1 MIKSLRIGIVGCGA
15 IGSSLA
21 ESIVKDFRKKAR
33 LAALYD
39 IEPKKSAGLS
49 RSLFKTGSLQVRSLR
64 RLILKSD
71 LVIEASSAMAS
82 FGIAQKVL
90 TLGKDVLIMSVGGV
104 AGHIKALADL
114 AQRRGSSIYIPS
126 GAVSG
131 IDALKAAGCVKLRK
145 VCLTT
150 RKNPASFK
158 GVKTLSQKKID
169 LDRIKKDTILF
180 HGSARKAIRLFP
192 QNINVAGLLSLA
204 GLGLDRT
211 KVKIVAS
218 PAVKKNIHEIF
229 IDSSAA
235 TIMTRTENMVHPDN
249 PKTSYLAVLSA
260 IAMIK
265 EILNPVKIGT

>member
-1 MIKSLRIGIVGCGA
+1 MLKPLRIGIVGCGA

-21 ESIVKDFRKKAR
+21 RAILKDFRKKAK

-39 IEPKKSAGLS
+39 IDQKKSIELS
-49 RSLFKTGSLQVRSLR
+49 RSLFKTDKMHVQSLR
-64 RLILKSD
+64 QLIVKSD

-90 TLGKDVLIMSVGGV
+90 AQGRDVLIMSVGGV
-104 AGHIKALADL
+104 AGHIKSLAKC
-114 AQRRGSSIYIPS
+114 AQRQGGSIYIPS
-126 GAVSG
+126 GAISG
-131 IDALKAAGCVKLRK
+131 IDALKAAACAKLKK

-158 GVKTLSQKKID
+158 GVKGLSLRK
-169 LDRIKKDTILF
+169 TEVLF

-192 QNINVAGLLSLA
+192 QNINVAGLLSCA

-211 KVKIVAS
+211 EVEIVAS
-218 PAVKKNIHEIF
+218 PDTKKNIHEIR
-229 IDSSAA
+229 IESSAG
-235 TIMTRTENMVHPDN
+235 TIGTRTENILHPDN

-260 IAMIK
+260 IAVIK